1 MRVASAFVVAICSM
15 WLLSQPAF
23 AEKRV
28 ALVFGNS
35 AYQNVA
41 LLTNPAN
48 DAGAMAAML
57 KGAGFDVVT
66 LKRDLKANE
75 MRRALRDFSDEVR
88 DADVAIVY
96 YAGHGVEIE
105 GINYLIPVD
114 AVLERDI
121 DAYDEAIPLDRIL
134 TVVDPAKKLRLI
146 ILDACRDNP
155 FKSMKHTMAQRSV
168 ARGLSKIEPSSPN
181 TWIAYAA
188 KAGSTAADGDE
199 KNSPFTTA
207 LVKYLPRPGLDLRK
221 AFGFVRDDVMKVT
234 HNRQEP
240 FVYGSLGGD
249 DVALVPAAPPPQ
261 VTPPVDPYAAARQD
275 YELALQINVVSA
287 WDSFISKY
295 PSGFYTD
302 LASAQRNKL
311 RAAQGAAAEEARL
324 AAVKKSM
331 EETKAAAAEQARVAT
346 QAKAAQEAR
355 IAADQ
360 AKAAEDAKA
369 AREREAFEKQKA
381 LEAAKAAQ
389 DARVAAERA
398 KAAQETK
405 AALEAKAVQ
414 DAKATRDREALEK
427 QKAIEEAKAAEAA
440 RAKAAAQAAND
451 KTIHVAAVAPESAKG
466 DKGETAKVGN
476 AGKSEDAPAS
486 PGCAGTALRSATL
499 APRAMGTLSASEE
512 CSLKPK
518 DVFRECEN
526 CPEMVMVPAGEVLMG
541 SDRNDID
548 NGIAAANEGPQHK
561 AIIRQ
566 PIAVGRFEVTRD
578 QYAAFTKSA
587 GYNSGD
593 RCFTFENNIPQE
605 RADRSFLNPGYAQD
619 GSHPAVCVSWVN
631 ARAYVGWLSQV
642 TGKSYRLL
650 SEAEFEYV
658 ARAGGSSRYGSSND
672 PAELCKFANGADQSA
687 KAAGLPANS
696 PYMNCKDGYP
706 FTAPVGSFAANAFGL
721 YDVIGNVWE
730 WTEDCFYGDYASAR
744 LESASRSAEVCSSRT
759 VRGGDW
765 FSTEASLR
773 PAVRAKADADAH
785 HDDIGFR
792 VVRTLAP

>member
-1 MRVASAFVVAICSM
+1 MRVASALVVAICSM

-41 LLTNPAN
+41 LLANPAN

-57 KGAGFDVVT
+57 KGAGFDVVA

-134 TVVDPAKKLRLI
+134 TVVEPAKKLRLI

-168 ARGLSKIEPSSPN
+168 ARGLSKIESPSPN
-181 TWIAYAA
+181 TLIAYAA

-221 AFGFVRDDVMKVT
+221 AFGFVRDDVLKVT

-261 VTPPVDPYAAARQD
+261 ITPPVDPTAAARQD

-302 LASAQRNKL
+302 LATAQRNKL
-311 RAAQGAAAEEARL
+311 RAAQAAAAEEARL
-324 AAVKKSM
+324 AAAKKSM
-331 EETKAAAAEQARVAT
+331 EEAKAAAAEQARVAA

-360 AKAAEDAKA
+360 AKAAQEAKA

-381 LEAAKAAQ
+381 LEAAKA
-389 DARVAAERA
+389 E
-398 KAAQETK
+398 
-405 AALEAKAVQ
+405 
-414 DAKATRDREALEK
+414 
-427 QKAIEEAKAAEAA
+427 EAA
-440 RAKAAAQAAND
+440 RAKAAAQAANEQAANE
-451 KTIHVAAVAPESAKG
+451 KEIRVAAVAPESAKV
-466 DKGETAKVGN
+466 ETARVGN
-476 AGKSEDAPAS
+476 ATKREEAPAS
-486 PGCAGTALRSATL
+486 SGCAGTSLRTATL
-499 APRAMGTLSASEE
+499 TPRTMQPLSASEE
-512 CSLKPK
+512 CALKPR

-526 CPEMVMVPAGEVLMG
+526 CPEMVMVPAGEVHR
-541 SDRNDID
+541 DDID
-548 NGIAAANEGPQHK
+548 GGIAAANEGPQHK
-561 AIIRQ
+561 AVIRQ

-578 QYAAFTKSA
+578 QYAAFVTSS
-587 GYNSGD
+587 GYKTGD
-593 RCFTFENNIPQE
+593 HCVTFENNKPQE
-605 RADRSFLNPGYAQD
+605 RTDRSFLNPGYAQD
-619 GSHPAVCVSWVN
+619 GNHPAVCVSWAN
-631 ARAYVGWLSQV
+631 AKAYVDWLSRS

-650 SEAEFEYV
+650 SEAEFEYA
-658 ARAGGSSRYGSSND
+658 ARAGGSSRYGFGND
-672 PAELCKFANGADQSA
+672 PGELCKFANGADQSA
-687 KAAGLPANS
+687 KAAGLPANA

-721 YDVIGNVWE
+721 YDLIGNVWE
-730 WTEDCFYGDYASAR
+730 WTEDCFYGDYATAR
-744 LESASRSAEVCSSRT
+744 LESASRSTEVCASRT
-759 VRGGDW
+759 LRGGDW
-765 FSTEASLR
+765 FSTEQSLR
-773 PAVRAKADADAH
+773 PAVRAKADPDAH

>member
-1 MRVASAFVVAICSM
+1 
-15 WLLSQPAF
+15 
-23 AEKRV
+23 
-28 ALVFGNS
+28 
-35 AYQNVA
+35 
-41 LLTNPAN
+41 N
-48 DAGAMAAML
+48 DAGAMATML

-105 GINYLIPVD
+105 GVNYLIPVD

-134 TVVDPAKKLRLI
+134 TVVEPAKKLRLI

-168 ARGLSKIEPSSPN
+168 GRGLSKIEPSSPN
-181 TWIAYAA
+181 TLIAYAA
-188 KAGSTAADGDE
+188 KAGSTAADGDD

-221 AFGFVRDDVMKVT
+221 AFGFVRDDVLKVT
-234 HNRQEP
+234 HSRQEP

-249 DVALVPAAPPPQ
+249 DVALVPAAPAQ
-261 VTPPVDPYAAARQD
+261 IAPPVDPYAAARQD

-287 WDSFISKY
+287 WDSYISKY

-311 RAAQGAAAEEARL
+311 KAAQAAAAEEARL

-331 EETKAAAAEQARVAT
+331 EEAKAATAAQARVAAE
-346 QAKAAQEAR
+346 AKAAQDTR
-355 IAADQ
+355 IAADR
-360 AKAAEDAKA
+360 AKADQDAKA

-381 LEAAKAAQ
+381 
-389 DARVAAERA
+389 
-398 KAAQETK
+398 
-405 AALEAKAVQ
+405 
-414 DAKATRDREALEK
+414 
-427 QKAIEEAKAAEAA
+427 IEEARAAEAA
-440 RAKAAAQAAND
+440 RAKAAEDARVKAAAQAAND
-451 KTIHVAAVAPESAKG
+451 KAVHVAAVAPESAK
-466 DKGETAKVGN
+466 VGS
-476 AGKSEDAPAS
+476 ASKSEDAPAS
-486 PGCAGTALRSATL
+486 PGCAGTVLRSATL
-499 APRAMGTLSASEE
+499 APRAMGALSASEE
-512 CSLKPK
+512 CALKPK

-578 QYAAFTKSA
+578 QYAAFVKST
-587 GYNSGD
+587 GYKSGD
-593 RCFTFENNIPQE
+593 RCFTFENNMPQE

-619 GSHPAVCVSWVN
+619 GNHPAVCVSWVN
-631 ARAYVGWLSQV
+631 AKAYVGWLSQL

-696 PYMNCKDGYP
+696 PFMNCKDGYP
-706 FTAPVGSFAANAFGL
+706 FTAPVGSFAASAFGL

-792 VVRTLAP
+792 VIRTLAP